1 MGADQNKCLRLRH
14 GDAEKEEN
22 PEIFETQRNGRSGG
36 EQIFA
41 PNRAKSAQKNRLVG
55 YALRR
60 FGTKRQNYRY
70 LSRDISGWTA
80 GAGIVC
86 ALSSGKSGSG
96 VSSAIFNT
104 WSIFSGTSARSFS
117 FSLGIIASLIPA
129 RRAASSF
136 SFNPPMGSTLPRNVI
151 SPVMAISRRTG
162 ILLNAL
168 EIAVAMVMPAEGPS
182 LGIAP
187 SGT

>member
-104 WSIFSGTSARSFS
+104 WSIFSTKWTFIWPRIFSGTSARSFS

-129 RRAASSF
+129 R
-136 SFNPPMGSTLPRNVI
+136 G
-151 SPVMAISRRTG
+151 
-162 ILLNAL
+162 
-168 EIAVAMVMPAEGPS
+168 
-182 LGIAP
+182 
-187 SGT
+187 